1 MKTFIKILR
10 FSKYMYPEIGPRACN
25 FLQALLQMEERCWSE
40 LSSESIIIP
49 SKVSVVLV
57 VSETSSI
64 DTLIGVLV
72 LRSKW
77 LLPGLALR
85 WLYSNQWKS
94 LLAVI
99 CSSLMTNWVSV
110 PQEYGVVPYHYQ
122 YHFLHIRRI
131 NH

>member
-1 MKTFIKILR
+1 
-10 FSKYMYPEIGPRACN
+10 MYPEMRPRACN

-85 WLYSNQWKS
+85 WLYSNQ
-94 LLAVI
+94 
-99 CSSLMTNWVSV
+99 
-110 PQEYGVVPYHYQ
+110 
-122 YHFLHIRRI
+122 
-131 NH
+131 